1 MSYFHIQRA
10 LQLSK
15 ELEASLPTLS
25 LVNLPIPTS
34 TTGLALVK
42 VQYSCINPS
51 DKLNSIGGFPKTTF
65 PRIPGRDYSGT
76 VIDLKHESAAM
87 RSKWIG
93 KTIYGTGGAEL
104 GFKMDGPHAQ
114 YCLIPENMLVEKP
127 DAISLL
133 QAATVGVPFT
143 TALRCLTRARTKP
156 EDVILVLGAGGAVGS
171 SAVQV
176 GRAIGCKRVLTATR
190 NKDDNPDIILEGDI
204 SAEFQRKIPSLT
216 NNIGV
221 NVVIDTIGNLDIMN
235 AAIEA
240 LAVKGR
246 YAWIA
251 APRGGGSTK
260 LGLDIFEAY
269 RKEIELVGCNSG
281 LATTEDTAEEMQIL
295 TRLFEKNLIHPRP
308 ESSMNV
314 VDLDDAIE
322 KGYKASSC
330 KKQTVLRME

>member
-1 MSYFHIQRA
+1 MMKA

-34 TTGLALVK
+34 TTSLALVK
-42 VQYSCINPS
+42 IKYSCINPS
-51 DKLNSIGGFPKTTF
+51 DRFNSIGGFPNTTF

-76 VIDLKHESAAM
+76 VIDLKDKSGAM

-93 KTIYGTGGAEL
+93 KTVYGTGGAEF

-114 YCLIPENMLVEKP
+114 YCLIPENMLIEKP
-127 DAISLL
+127 DTISLL

-176 GRAIGCKRVLTATR
+176 AQAIGCKRVLTATR
-190 NKDDNPDIILEGDI
+190 NKDDNPDIMLEGDI
-204 SAEFQRKIPSLT
+204 AAEIQSKIPSLT
-216 NNIGV
+216 NNMGV
-221 NVVIDTIGNLDIMN
+221 NVVIDTIGNLNIMN
-235 AAIEA
+235 AAIQA

-251 APRGGGSTK
+251 APRGEGSTK

-281 LATTEDTAEEMQIL
+281 LATTGDTAEEMQIL
-295 TRLFEKNLIHPRP
+295 TRFFEQNLIHPRS

-314 VDLDDAIE
+314 VDLDDAVE
-322 KGYKASSC
+322 KGYRASSSE
-330 KKQTVLRME
+330 KQTVLRID

>member
-1 MSYFHIQRA
+1 MMKA

-25 LVNLPIPTS
+25 LINLPIPTA
-34 TTGLALVK
+34 TPGLALVK
-42 VQYSCINPS
+42 IQYSCINPS
-51 DKLNSIGGFPKTTF
+51 DRFNSVGGFPKTIF

-76 VIDLKHESAAM
+76 VIDLKHESDAM

-93 KTIYGTGGAEL
+93 KTVYGTGGAEL

-114 YCLIPENMLVEKP
+114 YCLIPENMLIEKP
-127 DAISLL
+127 DTISLL

-143 TALRCLTRARTKP
+143 TALRCLTRARTTP
-156 EDVILVLGAGGAVGS
+156 DDVVLVLGAGGAVGS

-176 GRAIGCKRVLTATR
+176 ARAIGCKRILTATR
-190 NKDDNPDIILEGDI
+190 NKRDNPDILLDGDI
-204 SAEFQRKIPSLT
+204 AAELESKIPSLT
-216 NNIGV
+216 NNKGV
-221 NVVIDTIGNLDIMN
+221 NVVIDTIGNLDVMN
-235 AAIEA
+235 AAIQA

-251 APRGGGSTK
+251 APKGGGSTK
-260 LGLDIFEAY
+260 ISLDVFAAY

-295 TRLFEKNLIHPRP
+295 TRFFEQNLIQARP

-314 VDLDDAIE
+314 VNLDDAVE
-322 KGYKASSC
+322 KGYKAAPSA
-330 KKQTVLRME
+330 KQTVLKMD

>member
-1 MSYFHIQRA
+1 MMKA

-65 PRIPGRDYSGT
+65 PRIPGRDYCGT
-76 VIDLKHESAAM
+76 VVDLKHESDSM

-93 KTIYGTGGAEL
+93 KTVYGTGGAEL

-114 YCLIPENMLVEKP
+114 YCLITENMLIEKP
-127 DAISLL
+127 DTISLL

-156 EDVILVLGAGGAVGS
+156 EDIVLVLGAGGAVGS
-171 SAVQV
+171 SAVQIAQ
-176 GRAIGCKRVLTATR
+176 AIGCKRVLTATR
-190 NKDDNPDIILEGDI
+190 NKDHNPDIILEGDI
-204 SAEFQRKIPSLT
+204 SAEFQSKIPSLT

-235 AAIEA
+235 AAIQA

-251 APRGGGSTK
+251 APRGGSTK
-260 LGLDIFEAY
+260 LGFDIFEAY

-295 TRLFEKNLIHPRP
+295 TRFFEQNLIRPRP

-314 VDLDDAIE
+314 VDLDDAVE
-322 KGYKASSC
+322 KGYKASPSE
-330 KKQTVLRME
+330 KQTVLRME

>member
-1 MSYFHIQRA
+1 MMKA

-25 LVNLPIPTS
+25 LVNLPIPTP

-51 DKLNSIGGFPKTTF
+51 DKFNSIGGFPKTTF

-76 VIDLKHESAAM
+76 VIDLTQELGAM

-93 KTIYGTGGAEL
+93 KTVYGTGGAEF

-114 YCLIPENMLVEKP
+114 YCLIPENMLIEKP
-127 DAISLL
+127 DTISLL

-156 EDVILVLGAGGAVGS
+156 EDVVLVLGAGGAVGS

-176 GRAIGCKRVLTATR
+176 AGAIGCKRILTATR

-204 SAEFQRKIPSLT
+204 SAEFQSKIPSLT
-216 NNIGV
+216 NNMGV
-221 NVVIDTIGNLDIMN
+221 NVVVDTIGNIDIMN
-235 AAIEA
+235 AAIRA
-240 LAVKGR
+240 LAIKGR

-251 APRGGGSTK
+251 APRGGGPTK

-281 LATTEDTAEEMQIL
+281 LATTEDTAEEIRIL
-295 TRLFEKNLIHPRP
+295 TRFFEQNLIHPRP

-322 KGYKASSC
+322 KGYKASPS
-330 KKQTVLRME
+330 KKQTFDVGVRV